1 MNAPVHP
8 VAQGTRNP
16 IGVLLLGSIV
26 PSVVAVAVLAALSRL
41 VSSDAAASVLVGG
54 GMVVVALAVAPILH
68 QLCRNLDPNILI
80 GIVVLAYC
88 VVVLL
93 AGYGF
98 SQVNDASWLIGG
110 FAAGGVLAGAGA
122 WVAGHIRASLRLR
135 QPMYED

>member
-1 MNAPVHP
+1 MSVPVHP
-8 VAQGTRNP
+8 VATGTRNP
-16 IGVLLLGSIV
+16 IGVLLLGSVV
-26 PSVVAVAVLAALSRL
+26 PSVAAVAVLAALSWL
-41 VSSDAAASVLVGG
+41 ASADAAVSVLVGG
-54 GMVVVALAVAPILH
+54 GMAVLALAVAPVLH

-122 WVAGHIRASLRLR
+122 WVAGHIRSSLKLR
-135 QPMYED
+135 QPMYGD